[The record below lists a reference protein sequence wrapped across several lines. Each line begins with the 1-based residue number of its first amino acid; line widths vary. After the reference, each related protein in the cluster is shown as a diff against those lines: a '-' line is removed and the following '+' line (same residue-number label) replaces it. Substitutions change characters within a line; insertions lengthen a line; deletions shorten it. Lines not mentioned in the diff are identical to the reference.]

1 LRAFA
6 LSNVFSSPLSRA
18 IYGATSV
25 LEQQQQ
31 VTEQSDEKEQELIIL
46 EGFRELDRGV
56 WYGRTKDE
64 IGADLMNRFDACDES
79 VTPEK
84 GESYPTLKHR
94 VLQALEEALVIMQP
108 GQAACVVSHLQV
120 TRSMLSQALG
130 VPVEEMAALTVA
142 TASVTCIDYE
152 IKSADTCDSPEYTTT
167 VHFQSFKPNV
177 GLEQSKDSVNV

>member
-1 LRAFA
+1 
-6 LSNVFSSPLSRA
+6 
-18 IYGATSV
+18 
-25 LEQQQQ
+25 
-31 VTEQSDEKEQELIIL
+31 
-46 EGFRELDRGV
+46 
-56 WYGRTKDE
+56 
-64 IGADLMNRFDACDES
+64 
-79 VTPEK
+79 
-84 GESYPTLKHR
+84 
-94 VLQALEEALVIMQP
+94 MQP

-152 IKSADTCDSPEYTTT
+152 SKSADTSDDSPEYTAT